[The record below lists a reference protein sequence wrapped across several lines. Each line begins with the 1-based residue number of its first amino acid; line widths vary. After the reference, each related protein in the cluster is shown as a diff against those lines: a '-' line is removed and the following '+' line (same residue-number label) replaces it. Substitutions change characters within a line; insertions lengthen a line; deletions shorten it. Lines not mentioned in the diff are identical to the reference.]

1 MVAREKQNV
10 HFGRSAATAKYLG
23 NLGNGKWSCKMTN
36 TEYRS
41 HPAISRSELFKIG
54 KSPLH
59 FKYERENPPEPS
71 AALIFG
77 QAFHK
82 FVLEPDSFGEEF
94 AIQPETDR
102 RTKQGKEEWA
112 YFLEKYAGKKQISL
126 DNFETFLN
134 MKAAL
139 KANRHAA
146 ALIEQGQHE
155 TPFFWTDTLTGE
167 ECKCRPDILAEFNG
181 VPIIADLK
189 SCASADTESFAKDVV
204 KYGYDLQAYMYSEGV
219 KANTGKD
226 YQFIFIAVEKTPPY
240 AVNVMQADKYIL
252 MRGEAL
258 FREYIGTYHDC
269 KESGNW
275 WSYNGHFGNI
285 NILSLPAYLRKDFE

>member
-1 MVAREKQNV
+1 
-10 HFGRSAATAKYLG
+10 
-23 NLGNGKWSCKMTN
+23 MTN
-36 TEYRS
+36 AEYRS

-59 FKYERENPPEPS
+59 FKYERDNTPEPS

-94 AIQPETDR
+94 AIEPIVDR
-102 RTKQGKEEWA
+102 RTRQGREEWEA
-112 YFLEKYAGKKQISL
+112 FLELHSGKQTIRLADVS
-126 DNFETFLN
+126 TFMC
-134 MKAAL
+134 MKHEL
-139 KANRHAA
+139 SENRHAA
-146 ALIEQGQHE
+146 ALIEQSQHE
-155 TPFFWTDTLTGE
+155 TPFFWTDELTGE
-167 ECKCRPDILAEFNG
+167 ECKCRPDILAEIGG

-189 SCASADTESFAKDVV
+189 SCASADTDSFAKDVV

-219 KANTGKD
+219 KANT
-226 YQFIFIAVEKTPPY
+226 
-240 AVNVMQADKYIL
+240 YIL

>member
-1 MVAREKQNV
+1 
-10 HFGRSAATAKYLG
+10 
-23 NLGNGKWSCKMTN
+23 MTN
-36 TEYRS
+36 AEYRS
-41 HPAISRSELFKIG
+41 NPAISRSELFKIG

-82 FVLEPDSFGEEF
+82 FVLEPDGFDEEF
-94 AIQPETDR
+94 AVAPNVDR
-102 RTKQGKEEWA
+102 RTRAGKEAWA
-112 YFLEKYAGKKQISL
+112 SFVDSTPPWVQQISQ
-126 DNFETFLN
+126 DDFVAIQG
-134 MKAAL
+134 MRDAL
-139 KANRHAA
+139 MENRHAKF
-146 ALIEQGQHE
+146 LIKSSQHE
-155 TPFFWTDTLTGE
+155 LPLFWKDELSGE
-167 ECKCRPDILAEFNG
+167 ECKCRLDMFLGDGKQRI
-181 VPIIADLK
+181 VSDLK
-189 SCASADTESFAKDVV
+189 SCTSAETEAFMRDVI
-204 KYGYDLQAYMYSEGV
+204 KYGYDLQVFQYLDGV
-219 KANTGKD
+219 AHNYGPPKD
-226 YQFIFIAVEKTPPY
+226 PENPDTFIFIAVEKTPPY

>member
-1 MVAREKQNV
+1 
-10 HFGRSAATAKYLG
+10 
-23 NLGNGKWSCKMTN
+23 MTN
-36 TEYRS
+36 AEYRS
-41 HPAISRSELFKIG
+41 NPAISRSELFKIG

-82 FVLEPDSFGEEF
+82 FVLEPDGFDEEF
-94 AIQPETDR
+94 AVKPFGIDR
-102 RTKQGKEEWA
+102 RTRFGKEIW
-112 YFLEKYAGKKQISL
+112 EKFQLVSEFKSVIDKDDMDAIV
-126 DNFETFLN
+126 DMRE
-134 MKAAL
+134 AL
-139 KANRHAA
+139 KSNRHAA

-155 TPFFWTDTLTGE
+155 TPFFWTDELTGE

-189 SCASADTESFAKDVV
+189 SCASADTDSFAKDVV
-204 KYGYDLQAYMYSEGV
+204 KYGYDLQAYMYSVGV

-226 YQFIFIAVEKTPPY
+226 YQFVFIAVEKTPPY

>member
-1 MVAREKQNV
+1 
-10 HFGRSAATAKYLG
+10 
-23 NLGNGKWSCKMTN
+23 MTN
-36 TEYRS
+36 AEYRS

-59 FKYERENPPEPS
+59 FKYERDNTPEPS

-94 AIQPETDR
+94 AIEPIVDR
-102 RTKQGKEEWA
+102 RTRQGREEWEA
-112 YFLEKYAGKKQISL
+112 FLELHSGKQTIRLADVS
-126 DNFETFLN
+126 TFMC
-134 MKAAL
+134 MKHEL
-139 KANRHAA
+139 SENRHAA
-146 ALIEQGQHE
+146 ALIEQSQHE
-155 TPFFWTDTLTGE
+155 TPFFWTDELTGE
-167 ECKCRPDILAEFNG
+167 ECKCRPDILAEIGG

-189 SCASADTESFAKDVV
+189 SCASADTDSFAKDVV

-226 YQFIFIAVEKTPPY
+226 YQFVFIAVEKTPPY

>member
-1 MVAREKQNV
+1 
-10 HFGRSAATAKYLG
+10 
-23 NLGNGKWSCKMTN
+23 MTN
-36 TEYRS
+36 AEYRS

-59 FKYERENPPEPS
+59 FKYERENPPLPS
-71 AALIFG
+71 NALLFG

-82 FVLEPDSFGEEF
+82 LALEPDDFENEF
-94 AIQPETDR
+94 AIIPNIDR
-102 RTKQGKEEWA
+102 RTKEGRTLWESWSEENRGK
-112 YFLEKYAGKKQISL
+112 
-126 DNFETFLN
+126 TFITFDDSVN
-134 MKAAL
+134 CMEMCIAL
-139 KANRHAA
+139 KSNRHAA

-155 TPFFWTDTLTGE
+155 KPFFWTDELTGE

-226 YQFIFIAVEKTPPY
+226 YQFVFIAVEKTPPY

>member
-1 MVAREKQNV
+1 
-10 HFGRSAATAKYLG
+10 
-23 NLGNGKWSCKMTN
+23 MTN
-36 TEYRS
+36 AEYRS

-82 FVLEPDSFGEEF
+82 FVLEREEF
-94 AIQPETDR
+94 YDAFAVPRDTTIDR
-102 RTKQGKEEWA
+102 RTKEGKAKWA
-112 YFLEKYAGKKQISL
+112 QLMLDAGSRTIISL
-126 DNFETFLN
+126 DDFMTIAHMTETL
-134 MKAAL
+134 L
-139 KANRHAA
+139 ENRHAA

-155 TPFFWTDTLTGE
+155 TPFFWTDHLTGE

-189 SCASADTESFAKDVV
+189 SCASADTDSFAKDVV

-226 YQFIFIAVEKTPPY
+226 YQFVFIAVEKTPPY
-240 AVNVMQADKYIL
+240 AVNVMQADKYII